1 MSDLLVQDN
10 GGKFDNEIGGN
21 RMILEAVST
30 DHGTL
35 KCKGNPN
42 SNPLQGNSD
51 ELTFSVDE

>member
-10 GGKFDNEIGGN
+10 GGKFNNEIGGN

-30 DHGTL
+30 EHGTL
-35 KCKGNPN
+35 KCKGTPK
-42 SNPLQGNSD
+42 SYPLQGNSD